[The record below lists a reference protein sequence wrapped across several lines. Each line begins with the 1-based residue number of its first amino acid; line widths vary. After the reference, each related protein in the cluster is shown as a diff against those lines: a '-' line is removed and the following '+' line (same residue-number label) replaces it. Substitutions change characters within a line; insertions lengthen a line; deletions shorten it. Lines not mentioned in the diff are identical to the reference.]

1 MREKVNGFVGVMAV
15 AILCMVSGL
24 CMVWGIAPV
33 VLAVYVAACAV
44 CGRYMITC
52 IGCAA
57 GVAAGSMGIAGL
69 LHAYEYMIPG
79 PVYSGVMVTEKYL
92 VLLGLAM
99 CLMKIV
105 YSRNSRSYVRV
116 IVVMSAAVLMGNI
129 VVYADNML
137 MAAAYGVVE
146 AAIFMCASVILKP
159 GIGLLYTYICG
170 DASDVERDESWNI
183 SQGIVSLMALA
194 AVVLWVVPGE
204 DIYGVNPAFMLALV
218 LILYAVYRTGAVYG
232 CGMAAVE

>member
-1 MREKVNGFVGVMAV
+1 MLMREKVNGFVGVMAV

-79 PVYSGVMVTEKYL
+79 PVYSGVIH
-92 VLLGLAM
+92 
-99 CLMKIV
+99 LM
-105 YSRNSRSYVRV
+105 
-116 IVVMSAAVLMGNI
+116 
-129 VVYADNML
+129 
-137 MAAAYGVVE
+137 
-146 AAIFMCASVILKP
+146 
-159 GIGLLYTYICG
+159 
-170 DASDVERDESWNI
+170 
-183 SQGIVSLMALA
+183 
-194 AVVLWVVPGE
+194 
-204 DIYGVNPAFMLALV
+204 
-218 LILYAVYRTGAVYG
+218 
-232 CGMAAVE
+232 

>member
-99 CLMKIV
+99 CLTLTDLQVHTVKDLFI
-105 YSRNSRSYVRV
+105 
-116 IVVMSAAVLMGNI
+116 LNI
-129 VVYADNML
+129 NM
-137 MAAAYGVVE
+137 
-146 AAIFMCASVILKP
+146 
-159 GIGLLYTYICG
+159 
-170 DASDVERDESWNI
+170 
-183 SQGIVSLMALA
+183 
-194 AVVLWVVPGE
+194 
-204 DIYGVNPAFMLALV
+204 
-218 LILYAVYRTGAVYG
+218 
-232 CGMAAVE
+232 